1 MQRVISIVF
10 AIVGVDLFDYTLKD
24 ARSLLN
30 ADRFHGAACYLAN
43 DFFGSRAMPQCNARL
58 TILRVIAGR
67 AGAEYWALQ
76 CTSCHGVH
84 LDIVEPPTRH

>member
-1 MQRVISIVF
+1 MRTISMTQPVTWQMTSP
-10 AIVGVDLFDYTLKD
+10 VR
-24 ARSLLN
+24 AR
-30 ADRFHGAACYLAN
+30 C
-43 DFFGSRAMPQCNARL
+43 PQCNGQL

-76 CTSCHGVH
+76 CTGCHGVH

>member
-1 MQRVISIVF
+1 MTSSVRSRCP
-10 AIVGVDLFDYTLKD
+10 KCD
-24 ARSLLN
+24 A
-30 ADRFHGAACYLAN
+30 
-43 DFFGSRAMPQCNARL
+43 QL

-67 AGAEYWALQ
+67 AGAEYWAMQ

>member
-1 MQRVISIVF
+1 MRTVSMAKPVTWQMTSPVRSRCPRC
-10 AIVGVDLFDYTLKD
+10 D
-24 ARSLLN
+24 A
-30 ADRFHGAACYLAN
+30 
-43 DFFGSRAMPQCNARL
+43 QL